1 MAEVNEKQRKEKE
14 AAAKKPPPKPEA
26 PKPKRPAAPD
36 NGLDPATE
44 SEVPSRKP

>member
-1 MAEVNEKQRKEKE
+1 MAEVNEKQRKEME
-14 AAAKKPPPKPEA
+14 AAAKKPP